1 MIKVNLVPEE
11 HRKKG
16 REVKFKK
23 PALRIP
29 KLDMVFSVIFL
40 LAVIVGVFL
49 WNLQKDISL
58 RKLNDDIAKAEQQLR
73 ELEKEKKMV
82 EDLENRQR
90 ELKEWITLVQNLNK
104 GRSLYFHVMDELNK
118 LKPEYMWITLF
129 EENNQKFKLDGKT
142 FSNYMIS
149 NFMDRLSSSSYFGDI
164 KLDEIKETKEKD
176 YSVVGFQLSGSIN
189 LGGEE

>member
-11 HRKKG
+11 QRKKV

-29 KLDMVFSVIFL
+29 KLDMIFSVIFL
-40 LAVIVGVFL
+40 LAVVVGVFL
-49 WNLQKDISL
+49 WNFQKDLKL
-58 RKLNDDIAKAEQQLR
+58 RKLNAEIAKAEQQLR

-104 GRSLYFHVMDELNK
+104 GRSLHFHIMDEINK

-149 NFMDRLSSSSYFGDI
+149 NFMDRLSSSSYFSGI
-164 KLDEIKETKEKD
+164 KLDEIKETEEKE
-176 YSVVGFQLSGSIN
+176 YAVVGFQLSGSIN
-189 LGGEE
+189 LGGE

>member
-11 HRKKG
+11 HRKKV

-29 KLDMVFSVIFL
+29 KLDMVFSIICL
-40 LAVIVGVFL
+40 LVVIVVFFL
-49 WNLQKDISL
+49 WNLKQDKTL
-58 RKLNDDIAKAEQQLR
+58 RDYNTKIADAQQQLK

-82 EDLENRQR
+82 EDLENRQK
-90 ELKEWITLVQNLNK
+90 ELKEWISLVQNLNK
-104 GRSLYFHVMDELNK
+104 GRALYFHVMDEINK
-118 LKPEYMWITLF
+118 LKPEYLWITLF

-149 NFMDRLSSSSYFGDI
+149 NFMDRLSSSSYFSSI
-164 KLDEIKETKEKD
+164 KLDEIKETQEKD
-176 YSVVGFQLSGSIN
+176 YSVVGFQLSGSIK
-189 LGGEE
+189 LGGE

>member
-1 MIKVNLVPEE
+1 MIKVNLVPEDQ
-11 HRKKG
+11 RKKV

-29 KLDMVFSVIFL
+29 KLDMIASVIFL
-40 LAVIVGVFL
+40 LAVIVGFFI
-49 WNLQKDISL
+49 WNFTQKKTL
-58 RKLNDDIAKAEQQLR
+58 RDYNDKIAKAEQQLR

-104 GRSLYFHVMDELNK
+104 GRALHFHVMDELNK

-164 KLDEIKETKEKD
+164 KLDEIKETEEKD
-176 YSVVGFQLSGSIN
+176 YSVVGFQLSGSVN
-189 LGGEE
+189 LGGEK

>member
-1 MIKVNLVPEE
+1 MIKVNLVPEDQ
-11 HRKKG
+11 RKKV

-29 KLDMVFSVIFL
+29 KLDMIASVIFL
-40 LAVIVGVFL
+40 LAVIVGFFI
-49 WNLQKDISL
+49 WNLTQKKTL
-58 RKLNDDIAKAEQQLR
+58 RDYNEKIVKAEQQLR

-104 GRSLYFHVMDELNK
+104 GRSLHFHVMDELNK

-149 NFMDRLSSSSYFGDI
+149 NFMDRLSSSSYFSGI
-164 KLDEIKETKEKD
+164 KLDEIKETEEKE

-189 LGGEE
+189 LGGEK

>member
-11 HRKKG
+11 HRKKV

-29 KLDMVFSVIFL
+29 KLDMVFSIICL
-40 LAVIVGVFL
+40 LVVIVVFFL
-49 WNLQKDISL
+49 WNLKQDKTL
-58 RKLNDDIAKAEQQLR
+58 RDYNTKIANAQQQLK

-82 EDLENRQR
+82 EDLENRQK

-104 GRSLYFHVMDELNK
+104 GRALHFHVMDEINK
-118 LKPEYMWITLF
+118 LKPEYLWITLF

-149 NFMDRLSSSSYFGDI
+149 NFMDRLSSSSYFSGI
-164 KLDEIKETKEKD
+164 KLDEIKETQEKD

-189 LGGEE
+189 LGGE